1 MDSRS
6 SQSSE
11 FLRVLQAQS
20 LPELL
25 VEPAD
30 FLRTYEKIKEA
41 EGEHRTLR
49 LEHLKRARF
58 HTIDDSHFDKALQ
71 KLEDVLSC
79 PRYFKQYSELKPLKP
94 VGGLLEPG
102 EALYFNVQ
110 LRGYPSPLSI
120 DVNLHKGSASCYFSY
135 RSLKPGPDIYDFR
148 FRAKSYKIYGRYSVF
163 KEAKG
168 VLCILAERNTHMT
181 IAISFGEVNDSL
193 TTKSFHVQEEGCRT
207 PIVRMPSLPAPSVTP
222 SKDRSVSP
230 DFLSQTVNFIDVN
243 KRTLL
248 RTRSQTR
255 ILHRQ
260 RQQQVKERRA
270 ELYQAS
276 KNRAIDLVTRVQR
289 REEAKAKGRFITEV
303 MERKER
309 FEKSW
314 ITFITFASYSQLLK
328 VRFRAYR
335 IAALRRLKESFNCKI
350 VQRAYRKRFP
360 GLDIKART
368 MIYVAG
374 HIQLSLAFVRFYQR
388 KTALIPLF
396 NCLRDSYKNQKIS
409 LSIFLTFNRIIK
421 IQRNFRLKKYMEKYY
436 FAIIYDLW
444 DKVVRDEEEKYMKA
458 RAHRKFLHIPESE
471 KLTFIHLAL
480 QESKERHKE
489 FHKDGMRRA
498 RHLFSFLPKPMELLD
513 VIMRTTKR
521 KGLAKRLARKSILS
535 LKGSL

>member
-1 MDSRS
+1 
-6 SQSSE
+6 
-11 FLRVLQAQS
+11 
-20 LPELL
+20 
-25 VEPAD
+25 
-30 FLRTYEKIKEA
+30 
-41 EGEHRTLR
+41 
-49 LEHLKRARF
+49 
-58 HTIDDSHFDKALQ
+58 
-71 KLEDVLSC
+71 
-79 PRYFKQYSELKPLKP
+79 
-94 VGGLLEPG
+94 
-102 EALYFNVQ
+102 
-110 LRGYPSPLSI
+110 
-120 DVNLHKGSASCYFSY
+120 
-135 RSLKPGPDIYDFR
+135 
-148 FRAKSYKIYGRYSVF
+148 
-163 KEAKG
+163 
-168 VLCILAERNTHMT
+168 
-181 IAISFGEVNDSL
+181 
-193 TTKSFHVQEEGCRT
+193 
-207 PIVRMPSLPAPSVTP
+207 MPSLPAPSVTP

-260 RQQQVKERRA
+260 RQQQVKERRE

-276 KNRAIDLVTRVQR
+276 KNKAIDLVARVRR

-309 FEKSW
+309 FERGW
-314 ITFITFASYSQLLK
+314 ITFITFAGYSQLLR
-328 VRFRAYR
+328 VRFGAYR
-335 IAALRRLKESFNCKI
+335 IVALRRLKESFNCKI

-360 GLDIKART
+360 AGLEVKART
-368 MIYVAG
+368 MIFVAG
-374 HIQLSLAFVRFYQR
+374 HIQLSLALYRYHQR

-396 NCLRDSYKNQKIS
+396 NCLRDSYKNLKIS
-409 LSIFLTFNRIIK
+409 LSIYLTFNRIIK

-436 FAIIYDLW
+436 FAIIYDMW

-489 FHKDGMRRA
+489 FHKDGMRKG

-513 VIMRTTKR
+513 VIVRNTKR

-535 LKGSL
+535 LRGSL